1 MDTTPK
7 GRPRASTHPSPCTG
21 SSSSS
26 SSSSSHAHHNDPSAP
41 AQRNPPTTIR
51 PRPRRQTASAAAT
64 SHRASA
70 AKTAPLLLTPKHELL
85 KRFEFRDSDDDDSGG
100 DNAWPEAARRRRG
113 EAASTSASSRTAEP
127 GGPVGE
133 GARAGGLVSERGGEA
148 VVRRRRGGAVARGER
163 HDSADLEAP
172 GVRVK
177 MEGVGLG
184 LVGGEGDG
192 EGEGEGEGEERLSP
206 SPSPLPW
213 YGQVARLR
221 RFFSKGGTAAEALT
235 PGARTPEGLEASE
248 GGWPAAVPSPR
259 RASLLGRVWS
269 GRKKREAVRRA
280 GRSNATGEDDGGEEG
295 GDNDDREEVELLDFL
310 NQTRIHPLP
319 ASASS
324 PAGNA
329 ATATATA
336 TTTMTTAFSRATTD
350 GASRPPNRPN
360 TPHHSPPPP
369 PPPRP
374 VRAAPSRQTR
384 SLDHPRRPSSPL
396 VHRPNTHRSRT
407 AAAAAAAAAAAD
419 PSSPSTGTRFLL
431 RSDTA
436 APNGRLH
443 AFISRGRGGA
453 RSEPDLLAAAPPAA
467 AELEALWWA
476 RSGRAWG
483 PTRLGMRVLEGR
495 DDREGW
501 WRWVEETEGRA
512 EEGREA
518 EERRLVGRVVGVRAR
533 IREWK
538 EGCGRE
544 AWPVGVEMVE
554 EGETAGS
561 VWSAEEVG
569 EEEMGRLRVAEGW
582 VPGFEGR
589 LLRRKQRFQARQE
602 RMAREREERERSARE
617 MPEAGEAREREGDEG
632 GEAVTV
638 GGPRYETLV
647 ASEAPTMGGAASSGG
662 KETDWVVRTDAVDV
676 D

>member
-21 SSSSS
+21 SSSSSS

-113 EAASTSASSRTAEP
+113 EAVASASASAVSSSRTAEP
-127 GGPVGE
+127 GGLVGE
-133 GARAGGLVSERGGEA
+133 GAWAGGLVSERGGEA
-148 VVRRRRGGAVARGER
+148 VVRRRRGGAAARVER

-184 LVGGEGDG
+184 LVGDEGV
-192 EGEGEGEGEERLSP
+192 EGEGEERSPP
-206 SPSPLPW
+206 SPSPW

-221 RFFSKGGTAAEALT
+221 RFFSKGGTAAEALM

-269 GRKKREAVRRA
+269 GRKKREAVQRA
-280 GRSNATGEDDGGEEG
+280 GRSNATEEDDNGEEED
-295 GDNDDREEVELLDFL
+295 GDDGEQVELLDFL
-310 NQTRIHPLP
+310 NQTRVHPLP

-329 ATATATA
+329 ATETA

-350 GASRPPNRPN
+350 GASCPPTRNN
-360 TPHHSPPPP
+360 TPHHRPPP

-396 VHRPNTHRSRT
+396 AHRPNTHRPRT
-407 AAAAAAAAAAAD
+407 AAAAE
-419 PSSPSTGTRFLL
+419 SGCPSTGTRFLL

-467 AELEALWWA
+467 AELEALWWG

-501 WRWVEETEGRA
+501 WRWVEEREGRA
-512 EEGREA
+512 EAEGREA
-518 EERRLVGRVVGVRAR
+518 GERRLVGVRAR

-617 MPEAGEAREREGDEG
+617 MSEGGETSEREGDEG
-632 GEAVTV
+632 GQAVTV